1 MLMDYLKQ
9 YRSFIGSH
17 YVSDGVRITVAILVP
32 VIISGYFGLL
42 PVGLTIGLGAL
53 SVSITDN
60 PGPIHHR
67 RNGLIVSNGLIFAM
81 AIIGG
86 LLQPAHWLFMFLL
99 PVFCFI
105 FSMFGVYGARA
116 TAIGIASLFVLVLQT
131 EHSFRGWD
139 ILFNG
144 LYILAGGIWYVLLS
158 LVVHSIR
165 PYKMIQQVLG
175 EYVMST
181 ADYLKAKAAFFD
193 AQSAYEKNYEELLR
207 TQIIVQE
214 KQALVAELLFKTR
227 SIVKESTHT
236 GRVLMMVFMDVADLF
251 EITMTSHQ
259 DYKKL
264 HAYFD
269 DTNILNEYR
278 QLIYTLAEELDEI
291 GIALKRGRPS
301 GHDTFID
308 RSLLEERKN
317 LQVLRET
324 RLNPAN
330 LDGFISL
337 RHILD
342 SIEEV
347 AIRIREMHPYT
358 AYDKTLRKK
367 KISTPDP
374 ESFIMHQPVD
384 PQLLLDNLSFRSN
397 IFRHSVRIS
406 GAVLFAYIISGFF
419 DFGHS
424 YWILLTVIV
433 IMKPAYSLTRTRNIE
448 RLSGTIIG
456 AMLGVLVLYLVKDRT
471 VLVVLLAVG
480 MVGTYSFMRK
490 KYLVSVV
497 LMTFYLLLMFH
508 LLDPKDFKTIFTD
521 RIIDT
526 VIGSAI
532 AVIFGYLL
540 SPVWEH
546 EKVNEYMSDALRNIL
561 LYHQLVTNT
570 FTGKL
575 TDKKETALA
584 RKDGWVALAN
594 LSDAFNRMLS
604 EPKRKQKNVTYLHQ
618 FVVASHMLVSHI
630 ATLSYYTRSLKPE
643 YITADYQPLITTS
656 NNALKNSCEIID
668 GKETNIPGAP
678 PVAVQARLLDTRINE
693 MMNKRQEEIKQGL
706 INSDTRK
713 TVSDF
718 KSISDQ
724 FYFIN
729 KISLDLEKISLKWAK
744 EIS

>member
-1 MLMDYLKQ
+1 MKQ

-32 VIISGYFGLL
+32 VILSSYFGLL
-42 PVGLTIGLGAL
+42 PIGLTVGLGAL
-53 SVSITDN
+53 GVSITDN

-67 RNGLIVSNGLIFAM
+67 RNGLIVSNLLIFAM
-81 AIIGG
+81 AVFGG
-86 LLQPAHWLFMFLL
+86 LLQPVHGLFMLLL

-116 TAIGIASLFVLVLQT
+116 TSIGIAALFVLVLQT
-131 EHSFRGWD
+131 EHNFRGWD

-144 LYILAGGIWYVLLS
+144 IYILAGGIWYVLLS
-158 LVVHSIR
+158 LVIHSIR
-165 PYKMIQQVLG
+165 PYKIIQQVLG

-193 AQSAYEKNYEELLR
+193 SQTNDEKNYEELLR
-207 TQIIVQE
+207 TQVIVQE

-264 HAYFD
+264 HTYFD
-269 DTNILNEYR
+269 DTGILSEYR
-278 QLIYTLAEELDEI
+278 QLIYSLAEELDEI

-308 RSLLEERKN
+308 RSLLEERKS
-317 LQVLRET
+317 LQALREKN
-324 RLNPAN
+324 LNPGN

-347 AIRIREMHPYT
+347 AVRIREMHPYT
-358 AYDKTLRKK
+358 AYDKKLRKK
-367 KISTPDP
+367 KINVPDP
-374 ESFIMHQPVD
+374 EDFIMHQPVD

-397 IFRHSVRIS
+397 IFRHSIRIS
-406 GAVLFAYIISGFF
+406 AAVLFAYIISAFF
-419 DFGHS
+419 PFGHS

-456 AMLGVLVLYLVKDRT
+456 AVLGVLVLYIVKDRT
-471 VLVVLLAVG
+471 ALVVILAVS
-480 MVGTYSFMRK
+480 MVGTYSFLRK

-508 LLDPKDFKTIFTD
+508 LLDPKDFTTIFTD

-526 VIGSAI
+526 VIGSVI
-532 AVIFGYLL
+532 AVVFGYLL
-540 SPVWEH
+540 SPVWEK
-546 EKVNEYMSDALRNIL
+546 EGINEYMNDALRDIL

-570 FTGKL
+570 FTGKV
-575 TDKKETALA
+575 TDTKETNLA

-643 YITADYQPLITTS
+643 YITGDYQPLITTS
-656 NNALKNSCEIID
+656 NNALQHACAIIA
-668 GKETNIPGAP
+668 GTETAIIAAP
-678 PVAVQARLLDTRINE
+678 PVTVQARLLDARIHE
-693 MMNKRQEEIKQGL
+693 MMSKRQEEITQGL
-706 INSDTRK
+706 MDSDTRK
-713 TVSDF
+713 AVSDF
-718 KSISDQ
+718 KSIADQ

-729 KISLDLEKISLKWAK
+729 KVSLDIEKISLKWAK
-744 EIS
+744 EN

>member
-1 MLMDYLKQ
+1 MDYLKQ

-17 YVSDGVRITVAILVP
+17 YVSDGIRITVAILVP
-32 VIISGYFGLL
+32 VILFSYFGMLEI
-42 PVGLTIGLGAL
+42 GLTVGLGAL

-67 RNGLIVSNGLIFAM
+67 RNGLIVSNLLIFAM
-81 AIIGG
+81 AVVGG
-86 LLQPAHWLFMFLL
+86 ALQPAHWLFMILL

-116 TAIGIASLFVLVLQT
+116 TSIGIASLFVLVLQT
-131 EHSFRGWD
+131 EHSFSGWD

-158 LVVHSIR
+158 LIIHSIR
-165 PYKMIQQVLG
+165 PYKMIQQLLG
-175 EYVMST
+175 EYVITT
-181 ADYLKAKAAFFD
+181 ADYLRAKASFFD
-193 AQSAYEKNYEELLR
+193 SQVDYEKNYEELLR
-207 TQIIVQE
+207 TQVIVQE

-259 DYKKL
+259 DYEKL
-264 HAYFD
+264 HRYFD
-269 DTNILNEYR
+269 DTNILSEYR
-278 QLIYTLAEELDEI
+278 QLINALAAELDEI

-308 RSLLEERKN
+308 NSLLQERKN
-317 LQVLRET
+317 LAALREKK
-324 RLNPAN
+324 LNPAN

-347 AIRIREMHPYT
+347 GIRIREMHPYT
-358 AYDKTLRKK
+358 AYDKKLRKK
-367 KISTPDP
+367 KLNAPDP
-374 ESFIMHQPVD
+374 EDFIMHQPVD

-397 IFRHSVRIS
+397 IFRHSIRIS
-406 GAVLFAYIISGFF
+406 AAVLFAYIISAFF
-419 DFGHS
+419 PFGHS

-433 IMKPAYSLTRTRNIE
+433 ILKPAYSLTRTRNIE

-456 AMLGVLVLYLVKDRT
+456 ALLGVVILSIVKDRT
-471 VLVVLLAVG
+471 ALVTILAIS
-480 MVGTYSFMRK
+480 MVGAYSFMRK
-490 KYLVSVV
+490 KYLVSVT
-497 LMTFYLLLMFH
+497 LMTLYLLLMFH
-508 LLDPKDFKTIFTD
+508 LLDPKDFSTIFID

-526 VIGSAI
+526 LIGSVI

-540 SPVWEH
+540 APIWEH
-546 EKVNEYMSDALRNIL
+546 EQINDYMREALKDINV
-561 LYHQLVTNT
+561 YHRLVTNA
-570 FTGKL
+570 FTGKPS
-575 TDKKETALA
+575 DKKETNLV
-584 RKDGWVALAN
+584 RKNGWVSLAN

-604 EPKRKQKNVTYLHQ
+604 EPKSKQKNITYLHQ
-618 FVVASHMLVSHI
+618 FVVANHMLVSHI

-656 NNALKNSCEIID
+656 EQALQRALEIIE
-668 GKETNIPGAP
+668 GKETTLQVSPSIN
-678 PVAVQARLLDTRINE
+678 VQARLLDNRIDE
-693 MMNKRQEEIKQGL
+693 MMKERQEEIKQGQ
-706 INSDTRK
+706 IDSENRK
-713 TVSDF
+713 AVSDF
-718 KSISDQ
+718 KSIADQ

-729 KISLDLEKISLKWAK
+729 KVALDIEKIGLKWVK
-744 EIS
+744 E